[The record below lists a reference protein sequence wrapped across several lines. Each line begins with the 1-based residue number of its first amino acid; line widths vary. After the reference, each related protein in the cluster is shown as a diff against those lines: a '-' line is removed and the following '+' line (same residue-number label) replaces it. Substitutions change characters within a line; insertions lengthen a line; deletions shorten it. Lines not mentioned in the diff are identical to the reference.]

1 MYIFVDYDGTLVKN
15 SEEKFMKTYFSIL
28 SRKVKLPIEKI
39 FNLVMDSIYEI
50 TKIEDPSKNLFE
62 RFLESISKKT
72 GKSKDYWYNIFLD
85 FYKNEFDEL
94 RKIIKVNKKLTN
106 FIKNSNYKF
115 IFASNPLFPEIAVKK
130 RIDFANLSPENF
142 FYIATMENSHY
153 AKPNPKFFAE
163 ILKKIGV
170 AADKCLMIGDTEND
184 KASEKVGIKFIN
196 VNNFKPELIKIY
208 FEKYF
213 SWQGGKICL

>member
-94 RKIIKVNKKLTN
+94 RKIIKVNEKLTN

-163 ILKKIGV
+163 ILEKIGV

>member
-28 SRKVKLPIEKI
+28 SRKVKLPVEKI

-94 RKIIKVNKKLTN
+94 RKIIKVNEKLTN

-163 ILKKIGV
+163 ILEKIGV

-208 FEKYF
+208 FEK
-213 SWQGGKICL
+213 

>member
-94 RKIIKVNKKLTN
+94 RNIINVNEKLTN

-163 ILKKIGV
+163 ILEKIGV

>member
-130 RIDFANLSPENF
+130 RIDFANLSLEHF

-163 ILKKIGV
+163 ILKKISV

>member
-1 MYIFVDYDGTLVKN
+1 MRDKMYIFVDYDGTLVKN

-163 ILKKIGV
+163 ILKKISV

-213 SWQGGKICL
+213 S

>member
-28 SRKVKLPIEKI
+28 SRKVKLPVEKI

-163 ILKKIGV
+163 ILEKIGV

-213 SWQGGKICL
+213 S

>member
-28 SRKVKLPIEKI
+28 SRKVKLPVEKI

-94 RKIIKVNKKLTN
+94 RKIIKVNEKLTN

-163 ILKKIGV
+163 ILKKISV

>member
-163 ILKKIGV
+163 ILEKIGV

>member
-28 SRKVKLPIEKI
+28 SRKVKLPVEKI

-94 RKIIKVNKKLTN
+94 RKIIKVNEKLTN

-163 ILKKIGV
+163 ILEKIGV

>member
-28 SRKVKLPIEKI
+28 SRKVKLPVEKI

-163 ILKKIGV
+163 ILKKISV

-213 SWQGGKICL
+213 S

>member
-163 ILKKIGV
+163 ILEKIGV

-208 FEKYF
+208 FEK
-213 SWQGGKICL
+213 

>member
-163 ILKKIGV
+163 ILEKIGV

-213 SWQGGKICL
+213 S

>member
-208 FEKYF
+208 FEK
-213 SWQGGKICL
+213 

>member
-28 SRKVKLPIEKI
+28 SRKVKLPVEKI

-163 ILKKIGV
+163 ILEKIGV

>member
-28 SRKVKLPIEKI
+28 SRKVKLPVEKI

-94 RKIIKVNKKLTN
+94 RKIIKVNEKLTN

-163 ILKKIGV
+163 ILKKISV

-213 SWQGGKICL
+213 S

>member
-163 ILKKIGV
+163 ILKKISV

-213 SWQGGKICL
+213 S

>member
-94 RKIIKVNKKLTN
+94 RNIINVNEKLTN

-153 AKPNPKFFAE
+153 AKPNPKFFADR
-163 ILKKIGV
+163 KSV
-170 AADKCLMIGDTEND
+170 
-184 KASEKVGIKFIN
+184 V
-196 VNNFKPELIKIY
+196 
-208 FEKYF
+208 
-213 SWQGGKICL
+213 

>member
-28 SRKVKLPIEKI
+28 SRKVKLPVEKI

-94 RKIIKVNKKLTN
+94 RKIIKVNEKLTN

-163 ILKKIGV
+163 ILEKIGV

-213 SWQGGKICL
+213 S

>member
-163 ILKKIGV
+163 ILKKISV

>member
-15 SEEKFMKTYFSIL
+15 SEEEFMKVYFSIL
-28 SRKVKLPIEKI
+28 SRKVKLPVEKI
-39 FNLVMDSIYEI
+39 FNLVMHSIYEI
-50 TKIEDPSKNLFE
+50 TKIEDSSKNLFE

-72 GKSKDYWYNIFLD
+72 GKDKNYWYNIFLE

-94 RKIIKVNKKLTN
+94 RKFIIINEKLTN
-106 FIKNSNYKF
+106 FIKYSNYKF

-130 RIDFANLSPENF
+130 RIEFVNLSLNNF

-163 ILKKIGV
+163 ILEKLGI

-196 VNNFKPELIKIY
+196 VNNFEPELIKIY
-208 FEKYF
+208 FEK
-213 SWQGGKICL
+213 